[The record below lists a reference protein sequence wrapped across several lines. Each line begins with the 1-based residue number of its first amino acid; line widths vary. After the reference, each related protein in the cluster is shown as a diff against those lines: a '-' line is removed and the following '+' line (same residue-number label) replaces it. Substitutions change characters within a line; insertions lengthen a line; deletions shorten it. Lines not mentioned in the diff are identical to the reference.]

1 MNKVKHFSLLRWIS
15 LALILSAV
23 LILVYELIAFSRLR
37 SGFSLGTTI
46 AGVPVGGLSLDEA
59 SDRLTQAYSLAVEMH
74 YNDSVIQAKP
84 ATLGFTLDLNSMIT
98 AADQQRSSTPF
109 WTGFFDYLF
118 NRMPSSEEIPLVATI
133 DEKVL
138 REYLTNEIASRYDQ
152 AAGAYLPVAG
162 STNFTPGEPGSKL
175 NVDRSVELI
184 TIALRSPSSRVV
196 NLSVDKVQSTR
207 PSRENLEVLLKQI
220 IDVSGFT
227 GTTEIYLLD
236 LQTNQEMQ
244 VAYKQGEDLTPGIA
258 FSAASTIKI
267 PVMVSIFRRISS
279 PVSADITKL
288 IEEMIETSSNDA
300 PDALMKQVIDPNL
313 GPLGVT
319 DDMQALGLVDTFL
332 GQMFAEGSTPLI
344 SEQTPANQRT
354 DINTNPD
361 PVNQTTPSE
370 MGSLL
375 DDIYECA
382 QNGGGTFAAVFGD
395 KITQG
400 ECRSMITYL
409 TRNEQPGLLREGL
422 PEGTQIAHK
431 HGWTSNTTD
440 QTINFI
446 ADAGII
452 YTPGGNYILA
462 VYTADDHQ
470 IIWDNGNKLLA
481 DLSRAVY
488 NYYNLTSQ

>member
-1 MNKVKHFSLLRWIS
+1 VNKVKHFSLLRWIS
-15 LALILSAV
+15 LALIFSAV

-37 SGFSLGTTI
+37 SGFALGTTI
-46 AGVPVGGLSLDEA
+46 AGVPVGGLSLDDA
-59 SDRLTQAYSLAVEMH
+59 SDRLTQAYSVAVELH
-74 YNDSVIQAKP
+74 YNDSVIQVKP
-84 ATLGFTLDLNSMIT
+84 AALGFNLDLNAMIT

-118 NRMPSSEEIPLVATI
+118 NRLPSSEEIPLVATI

-138 REYLTNEIASRYDQ
+138 REYLTTEIAPRYDL
-152 AAGAYLPVAG
+152 AAGAYVPVAG
-162 STNFTPGEPGSKL
+162 STKFTPGAPGTKL
-175 NVDRSVELI
+175 NIDRSVELI
-184 TIALRSPSSRVV
+184 SIALRTPGSRVV
-196 NLSVDKVQSTR
+196 NLSVDKLQSSR
-207 PSRENLEVLLKQI
+207 PSRDNLEVLLKQI

-227 GTTEIYLLD
+227 GVTEIYLLD

-244 VAYKQGEDLTPGIA
+244 IAYKQGEDLTPNIA

-267 PVMVSIFRRISS
+267 PVMVSIFKRLNS
-279 PVSADITKL
+279 PVSADVTNL

-300 PDALMKQVIDPNL
+300 PDALMKQLIDPNL

-319 DDMQALGLVDTFL
+319 DDMAELGLQDTFL

-344 SEQTPANQRT
+344 SEKTPGNQRT
-354 DINTNPD
+354 DVNTNPD
-361 PVNQTTPSE
+361 PTNQTTPSE
-370 MGSLL
+370 MAGLL
-375 DDIYECA
+375 DDIYQCA
-382 QNGGGTFAAVFGD
+382 QTGGGTFAAVWGD
-395 KITQG
+395 KITQS

-462 VYTADDHQ
+462 VYTANDQQ
-470 IIWDNGNKLLA
+470 IIWDNGNALLA
-481 DLSRAVY
+481 NISRAVY
-488 NYYNLTSQ
+488 NYYNLTAQ